1 MQRDKADKIIA
12 MLEQGSSLRAAAR
25 SVGLAYSSVYAW
37 ITDDQT
43 FGDQY
48 ARAREIGYKLL
59 ADELIEIADT
69 PEVGIKT
76 KTNEKGEVETVE
88 GDMIEH
94 RRLRVDT
101 RKWMLAR
108 MLPKLY
114 GDKVTHE
121 VSGTIRHAHELS
133 DDTLADI
140 ATRGSAGTVEAPA
153 EPQKPSAIH

>member
-1 MQRDKADKIIA
+1 
-12 MLEQGSSLRAAAR
+12 MLDPKKVETVLAALEAGKSLRAAAR
-25 SVGLAYSSVYAW
+25 EINMHASSVLRWTERDNDFA
-37 ITDDQT
+37 Q
-43 FGDQY
+43 QY
-48 ARAREIGYKLL
+48 ARAREVAYKML
-59 ADELIEIADT
+59 ADEIVEISDDASRDAIVDEDGNVKQNT
-69 PEVGIKT
+69 EFV
-76 KTNEKGEVETVE
+76 N
-88 GDMIEH
+88 
-94 RRLRVDT
+94 RARLRVDT
-101 RKWMLAR
+101 RKWILAK